1 MSNDFLINTR
11 NETALVYNDVSV
23 NENMHLAT
31 AFKILRRPGNDLM
44 EHLSLDQYRFFRRT
58 VIQIVLATDMA
69 GHSELLQ
76 ASPLPLPLS
85 LCQPLFHFCHK
96 EGPNMWI
103 VHNGIHTQLQRRVQP
118 WLWALLQ
125 AYTLLHTD
133 AQHVGSKGMLFL

>member
-44 EHLSLDQYRFFRRT
+44 EHLTPEQYRFFRRT

-76 ASPLPLPLS
+76 ASCLLPAFLPTLFQPLPL
-85 LCQPLFHFCHK
+85 
-96 EGPNMWI
+96 
-103 VHNGIHTQLQRRVQP
+103 LQTGSMHS
-118 WLWALLQ
+118 
-125 AYTLLHTD
+125 YTISDCIQDMNYCLASHSSIRL
-133 AQHVGSKGMLFL
+133 